1 MRKATIRRKTT
12 ETDVSAEVNL
22 DGRGVGSIDTS
33 VPFLD
38 HMLNLFSRHGLLDL
52 TIRSQGDTAI
62 DAHHL
67 VEDVGICLGQA
78 VRKALGDR
86 KGISRYGTAV
96 APMDESLCSV
106 AMDLSG
112 RPYLIWRAKLGDA
125 RIGEFDPA
133 LLREFFKSFSDHS
146 GITLHINLNY
156 GTNVHHMAEAIF
168 KAFARAFREAIAIDG
183 RVEGVLSTKGSLDI

>member
-12 ETDVSAEVNL
+12 ETDVSVEVNL
-22 DGRGVGSIDTS
+22 DGKGKGSIDTS

-38 HMLNLFSRHGLLDL
+38 HMLNLFSRHGSIDL
-52 TIRSQGDTAI
+52 TVRSQGDIAI

-67 VEDVGICLGQA
+67 VEDVGICLGQS
-78 VRKALGDR
+78 VRKALDDR
-86 KGISRYGTAV
+86 KGICRYGTAV
-96 APMDESLCSV
+96 VPMDESLCSV
-106 AMDLSG
+106 TMDLSG

-146 GITLHINLNY
+146 VITLHINLNY

-168 KAFARAFREAIAIDG
+168 KALARALKKAVTIDAAI
-183 RVEGVLSTKGSLDI
+183 RGVLSTKGVI